1 MCCKERWLV
10 EHRDNSGM
18 YSGVV
23 MRPKTKQ
30 DTCPEDSFHD
40 KRRLLSYWK
49 SLDSPSS
56 PINKETGNDVKNEIL
71 AELKNCLT
79 QLDDLDSLSN
89 TTEEDV
95 SFLQNEQ
102 MSLLKQL
109 EEYSLYFA
117 QNLND
122 NSKKDDNVIAAL
134 SVERKLLQEENEK
147 LVKQMEK
154 IEKEYKFSSDEQQ
167 KDIEKLTRV
176 NNF

>member
-1 MCCKERWLV
+1 
-10 EHRDNSGM
+10 M

>member
-1 MCCKERWLV
+1 
-10 EHRDNSGM
+10 M

-49 SLDSPSS
+49 SLDPPSC
-56 PINKETGNDVKNEIL
+56 PISMETGNDVKNEIL
-71 AELKNCLT
+71 AELENCLT

-89 TTEEDV
+89 TTEQDV
-95 SFLQNEQ
+95 SFLQNQ
-102 MSLLKQL
+102 QISLLKQL
-109 EEYSLYFA
+109 EEYSVHFTQKTL
-117 QNLND
+117 NLND
-122 NSKKDDNVIAAL
+122 NSKKDANVVAAK
-134 SVERKLLQEENEK
+134 SAERTLLLEENEK

-154 IEKEYKFSSDEQQ
+154 LKKEYKSSSDEQQ

-176 NNF
+176 NNL

>member
-1 MCCKERWLV
+1 
-10 EHRDNSGM
+10 M

-109 EEYSLYFA
+109 EEYSLYLT
-117 QNLND
+117 QNLNG